1 VSTEGRNNKGQ
12 KVITPRPAET
22 DPIGSRVRPADECR
36 WRRPFP
42 EGFDGCPVYL
52 QQHFIPLD
60 LNDNPLSPV
69 RTCCHLLSRRLP
81 DGTAGW
87 YAACQIGDAAARQ
100 RWQAAT

>member
-1 VSTEGRNNKGQ
+1 MLNMNKD
-12 KVITPRPAET
+12 KKWITPRPAK
-22 DPIGSRVRPADECR
+22 PRPLGGCIGTADECR

-52 QQHFIPLD
+52 QQRFIPLD
-60 LNDNPLSPV
+60 LNDNPLTPV
-69 RTCCHLLSRRLP
+69 RTCYHLLSRRLP

-100 RWQAAT
+100 RWDAATG